1 MLFGVQSDERESSQD
16 REAATGRGRRR
27 CRGTASHLWGSPRGS
42 KMLEQ
47 WQVPR
52 MGFMCCGPLEMEW
65 NRVLTRSHNVSISA
79 ETPRNGSHIAK
90 WSPRPPCRWGRRE
103 PSYYSCLFT
112 HIKFTEE
119 GLGDEGKFWRVID
132 VLCIP
137 ILTQS
142 FKYTPR
148 GKRDEAPILSS
159 GCLVGAGW
167 RGGVASSEITHF
179 D

>member
-1 MLFGVQSDERESSQD
+1 MFQFQLRPQ
-16 REAATGRGRRR
+16 
-27 CRGTASHLWGSPRGS
+27 
-42 KMLEQ
+42 
-47 WQVPR
+47 
-52 MGFMCCGPLEMEW
+52 EMEATLQSGV
-65 NRVLTRSHNVSISA
+65 RGHLAGGEEESRLITLVSSLTSSLQKR
-79 ETPRNGSHIAK
+79 
-90 WSPRPPCRWGRRE
+90 
-103 PSYYSCLFT
+103 
-112 HIKFTEE
+112 

-167 RGGVASSEITHF
+167 QGGVASSEITHF